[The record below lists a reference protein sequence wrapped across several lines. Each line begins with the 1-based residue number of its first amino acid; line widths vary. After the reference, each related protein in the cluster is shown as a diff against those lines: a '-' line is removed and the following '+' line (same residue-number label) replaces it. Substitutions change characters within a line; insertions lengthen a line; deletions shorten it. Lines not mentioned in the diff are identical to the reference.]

1 MYLSKLSM
9 VAHTYNPSTLET
21 QASSMSTWVTSQ
33 TLPER
38 RGERRGT
45 ENSKRSSFKA
55 ESIKKKMFLWIK
67 LLVNF

>member
-1 MYLSKLSM
+1 M

-21 QASSMSTWVTSQ
+21 QANSMSTWVISQ

-38 RGERRGT
+38 KGRRERNR
-45 ENSKRSSFKA
+45 EWQEVKFQNRKHK
-55 ESIKKKMFLWIK
+55 EEMFSWIT